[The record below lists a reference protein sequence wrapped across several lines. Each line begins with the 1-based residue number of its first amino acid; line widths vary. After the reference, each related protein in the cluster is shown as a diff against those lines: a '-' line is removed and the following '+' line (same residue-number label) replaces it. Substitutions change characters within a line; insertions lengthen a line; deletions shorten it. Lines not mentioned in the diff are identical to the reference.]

1 MEFSFEVVK
10 NDKKTRARR
19 GVIKTAHGQ
28 IATPAFSPV
37 ATKATLKA
45 LDPKDIKKTGSQ
57 VVLGNTYHLYL
68 QPGLRVIS
76 KFGGFAPFMGW
87 AGPTITDSG
96 GYQVSFLKDYSHKD
110 ENDRSG
116 GIIRITDEGAVFRSH
131 IDGGKYLL
139 TPELSMEIQKILGA
153 DIIMSLDDPESYDR
167 TLKWEERSFTHW
179 KKIKSKQSLF
189 GIVQGGIDPKL
200 RKKSLDFVL
209 SMDFPGIAVGGKTIG
224 ADPKITAKALDT
236 IVDLLPEDKP
246 LHALGLGGGPEG
258 IFEAV
263 ERGVDIFDN
272 SSVTRM
278 ARTGLL
284 FVYPQDGGKR
294 ENKFRVDI
302 AKKKYK
308 SEFDPVSKVCKCY
321 TCQNF
326 SMAYI
331 NHLFKSHEIL
341 AQRLATIHN
350 VTFVNDLMNR
360 TRESIEAGDFLAL
373 KSHWLS

>member
-110 ENDRSG
+110 
-116 GIIRITDEGAVFRSH
+116 
-131 IDGGKYLL
+131 GGKYLL
-139 TPELSMEIQKILGA
+139 SPELSMEIQKILGA
-153 DIIMSLDDPESYDR
+153 DIIMALDDPESYDR

-294 ENKFRVDI
+294 DLESISQKRNI
-302 AKKKYK
+302 
-308 SEFDPVSKVCKCY
+308 KV
-321 TCQNF
+321 NL
-326 SMAYI
+326 I
-331 NHLFKSHEIL
+331 
-341 AQRLATIHN
+341 RL
-350 VTFVNDLMNR
+350 VKFVNVIPAKISRWLTSTICLSLM
-360 TRESIEAGDFLAL
+360 
-373 KSHWLS
+373 KSLPKGLQRFIM

>member
-1 MEFSFEVVK
+1 M
-10 NDKKTRARR
+10 A
-19 GVIKTAHGQ
+19 
-28 IATPAFSPV
+28 
-37 ATKATLKA
+37 
-45 LDPKDIKKTGSQ
+45 
-57 VVLGNTYHLYL
+57 
-68 QPGLRVIS
+68 
-76 KFGGFAPFMGW
+76 
-87 AGPTITDSG
+87 
-96 GYQVSFLKDYSHKD
+96 
-110 ENDRSG
+110 
-116 GIIRITDEGAVFRSH
+116 
-131 IDGGKYLL
+131 
-139 TPELSMEIQKILGA
+139 
-153 DIIMSLDDPESYDR
+153 LDDPESYDR